1 MTLPPSASSPDRTQ
15 TPPSGMRE
23 QIRQLFAFG
32 VTGLLNTGIGLGVIV
47 ALSTLL
53 HFDPL
58 LANLGGYAVGL
69 CVSFVLNRF
78 WTFGKQATGM
88 PVLSFLGA
96 FAVSYL
102 VNLAVLSAVVRWW
115 PSYHLLGQVAAL
127 GSYSVVFFLICR
139 FFVFRAPQRG
149 G

>member
-1 MTLPPSASSPDRTQ
+1 MTTPPHASSTDRTQ
-15 TPPSGMRE
+15 RSGMRE

-47 ALSTLL
+47 ALGTLL
-53 HFDPL
+53 HFDPW

-69 CVSFVLNRF
+69 CVSFVLNRY
-78 WTFGKQATGM
+78 WTFGKQALGM
-88 PVLSFLGA
+88 PVLSFLVA

-102 VNLAVLSAVVRWW
+102 VNLAVLMVVVRWW
-115 PSYHLLGQVAAL
+115 PSYHLLGQVVAL

-139 FFVFRAPQRG
+139 FLVFRTPQAG
-149 G
+149 D